1 VHQPRFEPAPTRVH
15 VPGDDDCE
23 VFAVLEPAAWD
34 VEANRL
40 VGQAVDHSGG
50 VLLLGAAEA
59 GAKQTEAMAL
69 SLTAST
75 APAVRPRR
83 RQWRRGVRTGSGRR
97 AAGRGTRI
105 REALVS
111 DLEVYKLSMHHNLF
125 TSP

>member
-23 VFAVLEPAAWD
+23 VFTVLEPAAWD

-40 VGQAVDHSGG
+40 AGQAVDRSGG
-50 VLLLGAAEA
+50 VLLSAEA

-69 SLTAST
+69 SPTASA

-97 AAGRGTRI
+97 AAGRRTRI

-111 DLEVYKLSMHHNLF
+111 GLEVYKLSMHHNLF